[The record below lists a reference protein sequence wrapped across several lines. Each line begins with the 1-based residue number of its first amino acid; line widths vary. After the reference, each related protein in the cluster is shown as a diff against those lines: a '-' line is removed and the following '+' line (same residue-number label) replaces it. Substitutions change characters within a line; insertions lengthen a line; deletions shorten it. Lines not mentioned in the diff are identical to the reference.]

1 MIQVLTRGRT
11 KTWFAASRSALL
23 ATPAQLPDF
32 ALQHVRAWDGQ
43 DDRPFYIEISP
54 DARGEL
60 IAETGRDPSGQRSP
74 VIEQVG
80 DSEITGKTVMLSTLF
95 SGGYGECY
103 G

>member
-60 IAETGRDPSGQRSP
+60 ND
-74 VIEQVG
+74 
-80 DSEITGKTVMLSTLF
+80 L
-95 SGGYGECY
+95 YGFTKAAGAPEWWVAAVRAY
-103 G
+103 AVNKRGEP